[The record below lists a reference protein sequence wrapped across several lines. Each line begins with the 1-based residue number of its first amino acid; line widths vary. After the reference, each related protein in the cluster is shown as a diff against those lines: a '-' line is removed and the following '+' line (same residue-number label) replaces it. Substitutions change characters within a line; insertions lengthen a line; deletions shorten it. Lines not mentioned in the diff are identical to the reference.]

1 MKAGGCLA
9 LVAAAFALCAA
20 AFAQPLPGAPAGSPA
35 ASTAPAKV
43 GVAPGAKD
51 APPAQPT
58 RAEDKDVIEASQKWL
73 KLIDGGHYGDAW
85 DGGAAPLKSAVTR
98 KGFVAGIGEA
108 RKPYG
113 KVAARKPGRFARAHD
128 LPGGP
133 QGDYA
138 LVSFETR
145 FANGKTAEEQVIWL
159 LEADR
164 SGDNWR
170 VSGYFI
176 R

>member
-1 MKAGGCLA
+1 MSAWAAVLA
-9 LVAAAFALCAA
+9 IGVSLAVPAY
-20 AFAQPLPGAPAGSPA
+20 AQLPGTPAPA
-35 ASTAPAKV
+35 ASS
-43 GVAPGAKD
+43 APGKD
-51 APPAQPT
+51 DDKKPTQPT

-73 KLIDGGHYGDAW
+73 KLIDAGRYGDAW
-85 DGGAAPLKSAVTR
+85 DGGAAPLKKSVTR
-98 KGFVAGIGEA
+98 KGFIDGIGEA
-108 RKPYG
+108 RKPFG
-113 KVAARKPGRFARAHD
+113 AVKSRTPGRFARAHE

-138 LVSFETR
+138 LISFDTR
-145 FANGKTAEEQVIWL
+145 FANGKQAEEQVIWL
-159 LEADR
+159 LE